1 MNMMIRLSWLLFAV
15 PVFATAQTST
25 DWGYLG
31 DTGPENWAGLDPAYT
46 VCDSGKNQSPVN
58 VVGMIDG
65 NLPALDPQYL
75 TGGQIISNDGRS
87 IKVIY
92 DPGSSLLLGE
102 ESVQLEEIRFHSP
115 SEHTIQTYSYPL
127 EAQFHHVDKNGR
139 KLVMSVMFQ
148 PGEHNAELA
157 KAWEHLPTD
166 SGQSRALEQPLDAG
180 KLLPMK
186 TDYYRYNGSLTT
198 PPCTEGVSWLVLK
211 FYNTASPEQI
221 VALARALHIANNR
234 PVQDLNARIII
245 E

>member
-1 MNMMIRLSWLLFAV
+1 MNMTLRISWLFLAL
-15 PVFATAQTST
+15 PAMAGAQDTA

-31 DTGPENWAGLDPAYT
+31 DRGPQNWAALDPAYAI
-46 VCDSGKNQSPVN
+46 CDSGKNQSPVN

-65 NLPALDPQYL
+65 ILPILDPQYL
-75 TGGQIISNDGRS
+75 AGGQIISNDGRS

-92 DPGSSLLLGE
+92 DPGSTLVLGE
-102 ESVQLEEIRFHSP
+102 EAVKLEEIRFHSP
-115 SEHTIQTYSYPL
+115 SEHTIQTFSYPL
-127 EAQFHHVDKNGR
+127 EAKFHHVDGNGR

-148 PGEHNAELA
+148 PGEHNAELE
-157 KAWEHLPTD
+157 KAWTHLPTD
-166 SGQSRALEQPLDAG
+166 SGQSRVLEQPLDAAR
-180 KLLPMK
+180 LLPEN

-198 PPCTEGVSWLVLK
+198 PPCTEGVSWLVMK

-221 VALARALHIANNR
+221 VALASALHIANNR